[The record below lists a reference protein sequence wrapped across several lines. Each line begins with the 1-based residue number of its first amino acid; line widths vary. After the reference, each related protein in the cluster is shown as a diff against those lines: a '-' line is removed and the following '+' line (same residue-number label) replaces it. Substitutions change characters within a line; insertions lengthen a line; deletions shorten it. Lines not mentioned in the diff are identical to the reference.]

1 MNEARNL
8 RALSSAQTPLLG
20 GDNPELTASGGTGFV
35 GATPQRSVAQTPN
48 PLMTP
53 IRGKNGVIPSATEQT
68 PLRTPMR
75 DSLKINENGADG
87 FVGQTPREEKMRMQ
101 QLKKSLKSSL
111 AGLPRP
117 KNEYEIRLPDMDD
130 ESQEIDQKVP
140 ITPDMADVDVQEK
153 ESHEREGI
161 YNLQCIDNVAV
172 YLTPHIECRTRP
184 PTPPIS
190 SCSEEFATPD

>member
-1 MNEARNL
+1 MSEARNL

-20 GDNPELTASGGTGFV
+20 EDNPELAESTGTGFV

-53 IRGKNGVIPSATEQT
+53 IRGKAGATPVGAEQT

-75 DSLKINENGADG
+75 DSLKINENTDG
-87 FVGQTPREEKMRMQ
+87 FVGQTPREEKQRMQ
-101 QLKKSLKSSL
+101 QLKRSLKSSL

-130 ESQEIDQKVP
+130 EDQEPNHKP
-140 ITPDMADVDVQEK
+140 LATPDMADVDAQEQ
-153 ESHEREGI
+153 EALEREG
-161 YNLQCIDNVAV
+161 NTTTDV
-172 YLTPHIECRTRP
+172 
-184 PTPPIS
+184 
-190 SCSEEFATPD
+190 

>member
-20 GDNPELTASGGTGFV
+20 EDNPELATSTGTGFV

-53 IRGKNGVIPSATEQT
+53 IRGKDGTTPMGPDQT

-75 DSLKINENGADG
+75 DNLKINEDTDG
-87 FVGQTPREEKMRMQ
+87 FVGQTPREEKQRMQ
-101 QLKKSLKSSL
+101 QLRKSLKSSL
-111 AGLPRP
+111 ASLPRP

-130 ESQEIDQKVP
+130 EDQETERKLH
-140 ITPDMADVDVQEK
+140 ITPDMADVDAQEK
-153 ESHEREGI
+153 ETREREGMFLE
-161 YNLQCIDNVAV
+161 NGWLKHLLSE
-172 YLTPHIECRTRP
+172 LT
-184 PTPPIS
+184 
-190 SCSEEFATPD
+190 